1 MNYKTIELQLL
12 QLQESFSKSRSNI
25 YSDKKKE
32 THFSELFKLFNCIK
46 SSQYSLF
53 TDDEINSHFQILT
66 YIFKGLEFLDN
77 STLNVIPY
85 EIISC
90 LQIAL
95 DEWIKEDD
103 FIIVTSLSNRN
114 LEFYFESDDL
124 EFFNNLNSY
133 IFNLYR
139 LNITNRLIKIVLPKS
154 LSRDYL
160 SIVVLYHELGHF
172 VDTELHI
179 SDKII
184 INKYGV
190 LSFYTEAQ
198 IKEYNHYKE
207 FFADLFAAQYINDAS
222 NLFLNYIAYNNLDS
236 HTHPSTRKRIEV
248 VDNFL
253 RGINDLEILEINAAL
268 VNSGNESFK
277 IKHQIIF
284 LKKSDFLNLI
294 PQKISND
301 SELHYLF
308 KLGWECWNTSETNF
322 LKKFSSRQKYHI
334 INNLI
339 EKSISNYTIKKKWQ
353 EISSRE
359 FLD

>member
-12 QLQESFSKSRSNI
+12 QLEESFSKSRSNI

-32 THFSELFKLFNCIK
+32 IHFLELFKLFKCIK
-46 SSQYSLF
+46 ASDYSSF
-53 TDDEINSHFQILT
+53 TIDEINSHFQILT

-95 DEWIKEDD
+95 DEWIKDDD

-133 IFNLYR
+133 IFNLYE

-190 LSFYTEAQ
+190 LPFYTEAQ

-236 HTHPSTRKRIEV
+236 HTHPSTKRRIEI

-253 RGINDLEILEINAAL
+253 QGVNDPEIVEINTAL
-268 VNSGNESFK
+268 INSGSEAF
-277 IKHQIIF
+277 IIRHQSIS
-284 LKKSDFLNLI
+284 LKKTDFLNLI

-322 LKKFSSRQKYHI
+322 LKKFTSRQKYHI

>member
-12 QLQESFSKSRSNI
+12 QLEESFSKSRSNI

-32 THFSELFKLFNCIK
+32 THFSELFKYIK
-46 SSQYSLF
+46 SSEYSSF
-53 TDDEINSHFQILT
+53 TEDEINSHFQILT

-95 DEWIKEDD
+95 DEWIKNDG

-133 IFNLYR
+133 IYNLYG

-190 LSFYTEAQ
+190 LPVYTQ
-198 IKEYNHYKE
+198 LQLKEYNHYKE

-236 HTHPSTRKRIEV
+236 YTHPSTKKRIEV

-253 RGINDLEILEINAAL
+253 NELNNPEVLEINSAL
-268 VNSGNESFK
+268 VNSGNEAFK
-277 IKHQIIF
+277 IRHQKIF

-339 EKSISNYTIKKKWQ
+339 EKSISNYTITKKWQ